1 MAFGFLAVSSPAADS
16 TPPAGAPG
24 AKPGERYPL
33 ENYLT
38 RIAEQQWR
46 ERAAQLARIKTPADV
61 NARAKFIRTEFVKA
75 IGGLPD
81 QRGPLNARITGTLER
96 KGYRVEKLIFESLP
110 GCHVTANLYIPTTG
124 PGPFPAILGA
134 AGHSMVEGK
143 AAPLY
148 QKGFIAL
155 AMRGYI
161 VLAYDPPAQ
170 GERYEH
176 RDPKTGEMRS
186 LGHISPG
193 LQCLLTGG
201 TVARYFL
208 WDGMRALDYLLTR
221 PDVDPKRLGAAG
233 NSGGGTQSAFLAV
246 VEPRLGAVAPSCYWT
261 SWEALWNS
269 QGPQDSEQVLPNFIK
284 NGLDFSDLAIAFSP
298 KPVIM
303 LTATRDSFPIAGAR
317 AMYAEAKPFFALL
330 GAGKQLGFFEY
341 DDGHGWSQPR
351 REATCA
357 WFDQWFHGK
366 TGPAPEPDIQPETLP
381 ALQCTE
387 TGQVVTSLS
396 SKTSQALNLEVAEG
410 IWPRRSLAQ
419 KLRPAE
425 ARKIVA
431 ARLAVPVSR
440 AKSTAAVASRKVGPE
455 YVVETVMLT
464 PEPGI
469 ELKAEVILPA
479 GPGTR
484 RPAVIVVRDGVAPV
498 DPESDQ
504 EVAGWRKA
512 GQVVVV
518 AHLRGLTPILPKAK
532 SYYTVEYRTAM
543 RAILIGKTMTGM
555 RVQDLLAIFDY
566 AAARPEVSPERISI
580 IGRGNMG
587 VVAQYAGALEPRIA
601 RVVAAGSVLSYMD
614 IVRTPEYSERLADII
629 VPGALLDFDLPDL
642 AAVAGD
648 GKLVLVNPNAAS
660 GQPVSETAAKAA
672 YGDRT
677 RVMFT
682 TATITPGLVN

>member
-1 MAFGFLAVSSPAADS
+1 MLALPLGAASAKPAPAAPDVK
-16 TPPAGAPG
+16 PA
-24 AKPGERYPL
+24 EHYPL
-33 ENYLT
+33 EKYLT
-38 RIAEQQWR
+38 QIAEQQWR
-46 ERAAQLARIKTPADV
+46 ERAAQLAKITTAADV
-61 NARAKFIRTEFVKA
+61 TARAKFIRAEFLKG
-75 IGGLPD
+75 IGGLPE

-124 PGPFPAILGA
+124 RGPFPAILGT

-176 RDPKTGEMRS
+176 VDPKTGAMRS

-201 TVARYFL
+201 TIARYFL

-221 PDVDPKRLGAAG
+221 SDVDPKRLGAAG

-246 VEPRLGAVAPSCYWT
+246 VEPRLSAVAPSCYWT
-261 SWEALWNS
+261 SWEALWKS
-269 QGPQDSEQVLPNFIK
+269 QGPQDSEQVLPNYIK
-284 NGLDFSDLAIAFSP
+284 SGLDFSDLAVAFSP

-303 LTATRDSFPIAGAR
+303 LTATKDSFPIAGAR
-317 AMYAEAKPFFALL
+317 AMYAEAKPFFQLL
-330 GAGKQLGFFEY
+330 GAGDQLGFFEY
-341 DDGHGWSQPR
+341 NDGHGWSQPR
-351 REATCA
+351 REATSA
-357 WFDQWFHGK
+357 WFDRWFYGK
-366 TGPAPEPDIQPETLP
+366 TGPAPEPDIQPETLA

-387 TGQVVTSLS
+387 TGQVVTSLR
-396 SKTSQALNLEVAEG
+396 SKTSQMLNQEVAEAML
-410 IWPRRSLAQ
+410 PRRSLGQRIRAT
-419 KLRPAE
+419 E
-425 ARKIVA
+425 ARQIIA
-431 ARLAVPVSR
+431 ARLAVPVARSK
-440 AKSTAAVASRKVGPE
+440 ATATVVSRKTGPE
-455 YVVETVMLT
+455 FVVETVALA

-469 ELKAEVILPA
+469 EVKAEVILPTGA
-479 GPGTR
+479 GAR

-504 EVAGWRKA
+504 EVAIWRKA

-518 AHLRGLTPILPKAK
+518 AHVRGLTPFLPKGK
-532 SYYTVEYRTAM
+532 TYYTVEYRTAM
-543 RAILIGKTMTGM
+543 RAILVGKTMAGM
-555 RVQDLLAIFDY
+555 RVQDLLAIFDHV
-566 AAARPEVSPERISI
+566 AARPEVIPDRVTL
-580 IGRGNMG
+580 IGHGNMG
-587 VVAQYAGALEPRIA
+587 IIAQYAGALEPRIA
-601 RVVAAGSVLSYMD
+601 RVVAAGTLLSYMD
-614 IVRTPEYSERLADII
+614 FVRAPEYSERLADII

-660 GQPVSETAAKAA
+660 GQPASDAAAKAA
-672 YGDRT
+672 YGGKT
-677 RVMFT
+677 RVLFT